1 MKEEV
6 KLINYEMLGS
16 LIFIGTITIS
26 IIISYNNKLKIEK
39 KEPLFDD
46 ITSRNILITNKLI
59 AFLTVV
65 FFLYLNYKGYKL
77 TEAKNKDTTLVK
89 AQFIPS
95 ILAFISALY
104 VLNLSLKQG
113 NNDISSNENPEI

>member
-1 MKEEV
+1 MKEEA
-6 KLINYEMLGS
+6 KLINYEIIGS

-26 IIISYNNKLKIEK
+26 ILISYNNKLKIEK

-46 ITSRNILITNKLI
+46 KTARNILITNKTI
-59 AFLTVV
+59 ALLTVIL
-65 FFLYLNYKGYKL
+65 FLYLNYRGYKL
-77 TEAKNKDTTLVK
+77 TEEQNKDTSLVK

-113 NNDISSNENPEI
+113 NDNISSNENPEL

>member
-6 KLINYEMLGS
+6 KLINYEIIGS
-16 LIFIGTITIS
+16 LLFIGTITIS
-26 IIISYNNKLKIEK
+26 ILISYNNKLKIEK

-46 ITSRNILITNKLI
+46 VTARNILITNKTI
-59 AFLTVV
+59 ALLTVIL
-65 FFLYLNYKGYKL
+65 FLYLNYRGYKI
-77 TEAKNKDTTLVK
+77 TKEQNKDTTLVK

-104 VLNLSLKQG
+104 VLNLSLKRG
-113 NNDISSNENPEI
+113 NNTISSNENPEI